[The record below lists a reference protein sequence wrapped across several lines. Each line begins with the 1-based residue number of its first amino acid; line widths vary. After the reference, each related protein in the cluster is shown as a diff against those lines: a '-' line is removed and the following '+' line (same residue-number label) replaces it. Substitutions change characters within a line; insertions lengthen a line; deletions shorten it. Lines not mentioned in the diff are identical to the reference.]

1 MKYQHPTNPAVVVF
15 SRDLAETFSK
25 LMREALTV
33 EEFEAVNIRN
43 FSHHY
48 RKRSC
53 ASHDFI
59 DANEVMIEAL
69 SEHGIT
75 DINTADFALTDLIN
89 AAWLHAKRHHF
100 QPWEGL
106 PVMPFENLGQALRKS
121 HFDLMNETMEAYKLA
136 EPPLAAYD
144 NLPPCYAAAEVMLD
158 VLKQALAVVTDPDA
172 DEFSGR
178 ALERLLC
185 ETIEFAT
192 TDEVVEVPLIQ

>member
-1 MKYQHPTNPAVVVF
+1 MKYQSPTNPAVVVF

-48 RKRSC
+48 RESSC

-75 DINTADFALTDLIN
+75 DINSADFALTDLIN

-106 PVMPFENLGQALRKS
+106 PVMPFESLGQELRKVMS
-121 HFDLMNETMEAYKLA
+121 SGFVGDVISESLIV
-136 EPPLAAYD
+136 YD

-158 VLKQALAVVTDPDA
+158 VLKQALAVITDPCA

-192 TDEVVEVPLIQ
+192 TDEVVEAPLIQ